1 MSDWTI
7 ESLVAA
13 LRARRISA
21 VEITDE
27 CLARIDRLNPVLRA
41 FITVDADGARRAAK
55 ERDGELAAGRARG
68 PLHGVP
74 MAWKDLCASPGLPTS
89 CGTRTRDYFVS
100 ERACT
105 AVARLVAAGAI
116 TLGKTNMTELA
127 LGPFGDNAH
136 HGHVQN
142 PWRNGHCSGGS
153 SSGSGSAVAAGLAL
167 GALGSDTGGSIRLPA
182 ACCGIV
188 GLKPTYG
195 RVSRAGAMALS
206 WSNDHLGPMTRT
218 VRDAALMLGIIA
230 GWDAA
235 DATTSRRPVPD
246 YLRGIDGGIRGLRI
260 GVPASYY
267 FDDVNAEVVAAVREA
282 ARQLGALGAHV
293 SEVRVPDPVPL
304 GEITGVISRAESV
317 TIHERLLRERPQD
330 IQPVVRTRLE
340 FGAHIAAHQYLQAL
354 RARGRL
360 AQEFLRAIFSQVDVL
375 IAPTIPEP
383 APEIAAVT
391 TGAVDDIIKIMFD
404 AFYGADLHDAPEGIA
419 HYRRTS
425 AGGRCHDLLE
435 AGRRLREASG
445 HPPGLF
451 PSDLRGVRGDV
462 QAVRHPPAGAGADRR
477 HQALHPR
484 VRRGAHHDA
493 GEPRAEGVQHQHPA
507 RPSVVHRQMGDDAE
521 ERAGVSA

>member
-27 CLARIDRLNPVLRA
+27 CLTRIDRLNPVLRA

-100 ERACT
+100 DTPCT
-105 AVARLVAAGAI
+105 AVARLVAAGAV
-116 TLGKTNMTELA
+116 TLGRTNMTELA

-142 PWRNGHCSGGS
+142 PWRTGHCSGGS
-153 SSGSGSAVAAGLAL
+153 SSGSGAAVAAGLAL

-188 GLKPTYG
+188 GFKPTYG

-218 VRDAALMLGIIA
+218 VRDAALMLAVMA

-235 DATTSRRPVPD
+235 DPTTSRRRVPD
-246 YLRGIDGGIRGLRI
+246 YLTGIDRGVHGL
-260 GVPASYY
+260 GVGVASNYY
-267 FDDVNAEVVAAVREA
+267 LDDVDAEIVTAVRAA
-282 ARQLGALGAHV
+282 ARQLEDLGARV
-293 SEVRVPDPVPL
+293 TEVRVPDPVAL
-304 GEITGVISRAESV
+304 VEATGLVSRAESAAV
-317 TIHERLLRERPQD
+317 HERLLRERPHELQA
-330 IQPVVRTRLE
+330 VVRARLE
-340 FGAHIAAHQYLQAL
+340 LGLHIPAHDYLQAL
-354 RARGRL
+354 RGRG
-360 AQEFLRAIFSQVDVL
+360 
-375 IAPTIPEP
+375 
-383 APEIAAVT
+383 
-391 TGAVDDIIKIMFD
+391 
-404 AFYGADLHDAPEGIA
+404 
-419 HYRRTS
+419 
-425 AGGRCHDLLE
+425 
-435 AGRRLREASG
+435 
-445 HPPGLF
+445 
-451 PSDLRGVRGDV
+451 
-462 QAVRHPPAGAGADRR
+462 
-477 HQALHPR
+477 
-484 VRRGAHHDA
+484 
-493 GEPRAEGVQHQHPA
+493 
-507 RPSVVHRQMGDDAE
+507 
-521 ERAGVSA
+521 